1 MYINKFNK
9 QFFFDFYPIILNN
22 DNILNLIYAYK
33 KEYKMDNQED
43 ILDKFKAGLNR
54 GLRIVNVRSK
64 EAYDVLKAKNN
75 IQGKNRNKRKL
86 VEELGNAVYRTYK
99 HKGNISEDSIKN
111 KCEDI
116 LKVETEIDDLNE
128 QIQNIHE
135 NALKELGKLKAIT
148 KPNDDG
154 SDSKE

>member
-1 MYINKFNK
+1 
-9 QFFFDFYPIILNN
+9 
-22 DNILNLIYAYK
+22 
-33 KEYKMDNQED
+33 MDNQED

>member
-1 MYINKFNK
+1 M
-9 QFFFDFYPIILNN
+9 N
-22 DNILNLIYAYK
+22 DH
-33 KEYKMDNQED
+33 ED

-64 EAYDVLKAKNN
+64 EAYDVLKTKNS
-75 IQGKNRNKRKL
+75 IQGKNRHKRKL
-86 VEELGNAVYRTYK
+86 VEELGNAVFRTYK

-116 LKVETEIDDLNE
+116 LNLESQIDDLE
-128 QIQNIHE
+128 VEIQNIHE

-148 KPNDDG
+148 KPANSAKCECGAEVSEDTDKCPECG
-154 SDSKE
+154 KELNKS

>member
-1 MYINKFNK
+1 
-9 QFFFDFYPIILNN
+9 
-22 DNILNLIYAYK
+22 
-33 KEYKMDNQED
+33 MDNQED
-43 ILDKFKAGLNR
+43 ILDKFRAGLNR

-64 EAYDVLKAKNN
+64 EAYDVLKTKNN
-75 IQGKNRNKRKL
+75 IQGKNRYKRKL
-86 VEELGNAVYRTYK
+86 VEELGNAVFRTYK

-116 LKVETEIDDLNE
+116 LKMESEIDDLNE

-148 KPNDDG
+148 KPNDD
-154 SDSKE
+154 SDDGKE